1 MAWSCFKSRN
11 YSYTDGGIML
21 NKKEYMKEYLKEYFE
36 KNKNALSAYKIAW
49 KKEKMKDPEYRQ
61 RQNELA
67 KINRAKKSTPETKK
81 KIAERTAL
89 WKKSNMAKV
98 IANTTQRK
106 KYIKQRTPK
115 WLTEDDKWIIKEA
128 YELSLLRKKMFGFD
142 WHVDHIIP
150 LRGKY
155 VTGLHVPTNLQVIP
169 GRENESK
176 SNKFER

>member
-1 MAWSCFKSRN
+1 M
-11 YSYTDGGIML
+11 
-21 NKKEYMKEYLKEYFE
+21 
-36 KNKNALSAYKIAW
+36 W
-49 KKEKMKDPEYRQ
+49 KKNNP
-61 RQNELA
+61 
-67 KINRAKKSTPETKK
+67 
-81 KIAERTAL
+81 
-89 WKKSNMAKV
+89 AKV
-98 IANTTQRK
+98 TANTTQRK

-176 SNKFER
+176 SNKFED

>member
-1 MAWSCFKSRN
+1 
-11 YSYTDGGIML
+11 
-21 NKKEYMKEYLKEYFE
+21 MKEYLKEYAE
-36 KNKNALSAYKIAW
+36 KNKEKLSAYKLAW

-61 RQNELA
+61 RQNELD
-67 KINRAKKSTPETKK
+67 KINKAKKDNPKIRAKN
-81 KIAERTAL
+81 AERTAL
-89 WKKSNMAKV
+89 WKKNNMAKV
-98 IANTTQRK
+98 VANTTQRK

-115 WLTEDDKWIIKEA
+115 WLSEDDKWMINEA

-169 GRENESK
+169 GRENEIK
-176 SNKFER
+176 SNKFGV

>member
-1 MAWSCFKSRN
+1 MP
-11 YSYTDGGIML
+11 TT
-21 NKKEYMKEYLKEYFE
+21 KEYMQEYAIKNRE
-36 KNKNALSAYKIAW
+36 KLRAYKLAW
-49 KKEKMKDPEYRQ
+49 KKEKMKNPEYRK
-61 RQNELA
+61 RQNELE
-67 KINRAKKSTPETKK
+67 KINRIKKDSVEIREKNA
-81 KIAERTAL
+81 IRTAL
-89 WKKSNMAKV
+89 WKKNNPAKV
-98 IANTTQRK
+98 TANTTQRK

-176 SNKFER
+176 SNKFED

>member
-1 MAWSCFKSRN
+1 MF
-11 YSYTDGGIML
+11 
-21 NKKEYMKEYLKEYFE
+21 NKEEYMKVYLKKYAEE
-36 KNKNALSAYKIAW
+36 NKQALSAYKMAW
-49 KKEKMKDPEYRQ
+49 SKERMKDPEYRQ

-67 KINRAKKSTPETKK
+67 RINKAKNNTPEIKKKS
-81 KIAERTAL
+81 AERTAL
-89 WKKSNMAKV
+89 WKKNNMAKV

-115 WLTEDDKWIIKEA
+115 WLTEDDKWMIKEA

-155 VTGLHVPTNLQVIP
+155 VTGLHVPTNLQEIP
-169 GRENESK
+169 GRENETK
-176 SNKFER
+176 SNKFGI